1 MTGISDVLESGLRV
15 TVCCKLMTG
24 ISDVLESG
32 LRMTVL

>member
-1 MTGISDVLESGLRV
+1 MLESGLRV